1 MTWWD
6 AVRAWFDGK
15 RQTAFPKPADA
26 APEQKTVYTGR
37 ADWISKRVNLPTS
50 MSSGELAAEWDAKIR
65 AQAFFSARVA
75 QGHVLDKLREVS
87 DAFSRGEIGQAEART
102 MLKRFLRAEGLD
114 DGSAGLKNLASTARL
129 NLILEQNA
137 RMAAAVGQY
146 QEGMDPDVKD
156 FFPCWRYIGSTAMNP
171 RDSHAK
177 YAGHVYRKDDPI
189 WHKIFPPSDFG
200 CKCSVENCDE
210 PPEKSPARVELP
222 DSGFHFDPAHAFEDF
237 DLSSINDAKL
247 REETRQGLNQI
258 MAEKHAVFN
267 NIDFRNDNK
276 PRQELQAGL
285 DAVGNVWS
293 RPELKNIPVDFMK
306 DSNPNLA
313 GVTHVDGAGQVT
325 AVKVFSNS
333 PHPALTFVHETGH
346 VIDKV
351 LLTSPKMKKAK
362 QELLNL
368 LKSTDEYKR
377 LVEQRE
383 QLLKKPKL
391 TRKQKNA
398 LIIFDYKISDEE
410 LLARAYTQVVSKNK
424 SGKLLEEFRNSV
436 KLAHS
441 DYFESVDVEIQ
452 EKFEAILKGVGLL

>member
-15 RQTAFPKPADA
+15 RQTAFPKPTDA

-114 DGSAGLKNLASTARL
+114 DGSAGLRNLASTARL

-237 DLSSINDAKL
+237 DLSAINDAKL
-247 REETRQGLNQI
+247 REETRRGLEEINASVMEPRAEVISNPRSPRASTLGIFVQEDGDLPQTDEFRKIRPVYKALKEGEDKFAETIATKGAVAKREFVGIYDADGKPYWFGAGPRKLGMAQFPADLPAGCTFIHNHPGGSTFSVQDILAFNDSNMSKMVAVVCVKDEQGQEIVKKYSLTKRNTG
-258 MAEKHAVFN
+258 AKLK
-267 NIDFRNDNK
+267 RNDIEK
-276 PRQELQAGL
+276 RFDESKSKGL
-285 DAVGNVWS
+285 DDYAAWK
-293 RPELKNIPVDFMK
+293 E
-306 DSNPNLA
+306 
-313 GVTHVDGAGQVT
+313 
-325 AVKVFSNS
+325 
-333 PHPALTFVHETGH
+333 ALNG
-346 VIDKV
+346 
-351 LLTSPKMKKAK
+351 
-362 QELLNL
+362 
-368 LKSTDEYKR
+368 TDYE
-377 LVEQRE
+377 
-383 QLLKKPKL
+383 
-391 TRKQKNA
+391 
-398 LIIFDYKISDEE
+398 ISFD
-410 LLARAYTQVVSKNK
+410 
-424 SGKLLEEFRNSV
+424 
-436 KLAHS
+436 
-441 DYFESVDVEIQ
+441 
-452 EKFEAILKGVGLL
+452 